1 MAAKKHKE
9 RRKRDPDA
17 TRIAILEAAKDV
29 LAQDGAEGLSVS
41 SVAKRAGVNRGTAYQ
56 HFQVKEDLVRAT
68 LDWVSEQLL
77 EAVFGEEAG
86 AVPEDRLT
94 PDLAHMPEMIN
105 RMAAFNLRLAE
116 YAVDNPEIGRVWLFD
131 VLSRDNPRDD
141 VFYKR
146 FEQAMQDL
154 AASDASV
161 DGMDVE
167 VLAVLMLTGYFMWP
181 VWVRAH
187 ARSRKARRRM
197 AERFAGEL
205 MRLSMDGVLRADSH
219 TILRAYLKRNLG
231 AG

>member
-17 TRIAILEAAKDV
+17 TRTAILEAAVDV
-29 LAQDGAEGLSVS
+29 LAQDGVEGLSVS

-77 EAVFGEEAG
+77 DAVFGEGAG
-86 AVPEDRLT
+86 EIPEDHLT
-94 PDLAHMPEMIN
+94 PDLAHLPEVIN

-161 DGMDVE
+161 DGMDTE

-187 ARSRKARRRM
+187 ARGRKARRQM
-197 AERFAGEL
+197 AGRFAGEV

-231 AG
+231 SG